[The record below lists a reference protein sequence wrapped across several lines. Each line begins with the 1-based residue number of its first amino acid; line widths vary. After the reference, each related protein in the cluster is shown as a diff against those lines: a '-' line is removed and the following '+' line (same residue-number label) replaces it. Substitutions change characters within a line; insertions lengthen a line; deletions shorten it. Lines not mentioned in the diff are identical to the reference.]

1 MDCSDIPCYFL
12 LTAVISG
19 RLKLV
24 PVFDPVET
32 IEDLQEKTVTHSNTL
47 LS

>member
-1 MDCSDIPCYFL
+1 MDCSDVPCYFL
-12 LTAVISG
+12 VTAVISG

-32 IEDLQEKTVTHSNTL
+32 IEDLQEKTVTHSNNL